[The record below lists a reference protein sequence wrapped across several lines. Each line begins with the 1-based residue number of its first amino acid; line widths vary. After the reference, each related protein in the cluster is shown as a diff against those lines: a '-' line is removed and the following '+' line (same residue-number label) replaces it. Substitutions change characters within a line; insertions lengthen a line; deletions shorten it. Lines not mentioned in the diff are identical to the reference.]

1 MRRVRCC
8 HLMAGTYSS
17 SSFSSPSLCLTHAL
31 GSLPGGKTQVKIETF
46 QHFMADNGKCAV
58 GIILIARTR
67 SLGAVSNFLY
77 FRAGDPE
84 SKVKENQREQN
95 AAALRV
101 SSSREEILKRIS

>member
-1 MRRVRCC
+1 M
-8 HLMAGTYSS
+8 
-17 SSFSSPSLCLTHAL
+17 
-31 GSLPGGKTQVKIETF
+31 LPFDGGDLLLLLLLLPFTLSDSHSWFPPWGENQVKNETF